1 MAAIAGALIAGG
13 AALASGALQSGLSY
27 SESVKNR
34 HLQEQ
39 NLEYQK
45 ALNEKIM
52 QREDTAVQRRVEDLK
67 KAGLSPL
74 LGANGAGAGGTI
86 QATTAPQQNTDYSGI
101 GMAGQNFANSIQ
113 AGLELSETAQHNR
126 AMQNLEMDKL
136 QLETDKENWEVHFK
150 NLEEAHKLTNEQQR
164 QQALNDENKRFNAQ
178 LEESKRHNKETEKIQ
193 QRETLIKE
201 KESEVNIKDKLQ
213 DMNQKEKDR
222 LISNFAGVRST
233 DQLSASERD
242 TIQNEI
248 EDAYYKYWISHEKAA
263 RQWIANHGDPQIR
276 GNYSNE
282 NMKMALDRVSEPFE
296 KWAIKY
302 MKNNRMKNTSGKSS
316 YREGWKTYVPSMI
329 PLFNK

>member
-1 MAAIAGALIAGG
+1 MSDILGVGNLIAGLAQTG
-13 AALASGALQSGLSY
+13 ASMYEQ
-27 SESVKNR
+27 EKNR
-34 HLQEQ
+34 NAQIKE
-39 NLEYQK
+39 NDYQK
-45 ALNEKIM
+45 ALNERIM
-52 QREDTAVQRRVEDLK
+52 QREDTAIQRRVDDLK

-74 LGANGAGAGGTI
+74 LGADGAGAGGTVTS
-86 QATTAPQQNTDYSGI
+86 TTAPQTNTDFSGLTT
-101 GMAGQNFANSIQ
+101 GMNNFANTVQ

-126 AMQNLEMDKL
+126 NMQNLEMDKL
-136 QLETDKENWEVHFK
+136 QLETDKENWDVHFK

-242 TIQNEI
+242 TIQSEI

-263 RQWIANHGDPQIR
+263 RQWIANHGDPQIK
-276 GNYSNE
+276 GNYSDE

-296 KWAIKY
+296 KWATKY